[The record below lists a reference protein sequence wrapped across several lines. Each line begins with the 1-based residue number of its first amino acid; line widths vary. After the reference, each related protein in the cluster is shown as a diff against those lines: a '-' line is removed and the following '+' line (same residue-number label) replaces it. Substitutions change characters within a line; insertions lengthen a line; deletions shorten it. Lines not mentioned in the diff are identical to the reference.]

1 MNKRQSKKQE
11 LLLQNKIFAWIAF
24 ATAAVLSVPLVA
36 MQFSNDV
43 DWKLN
48 DFIIIGFLLFGSGA
62 LYVYIARIVPRKYRI
77 VIAAAFAITVLYI
90 WGELA
95 VGIFTNLGS

>member
-48 DFIIIGFLLFGSGA
+48 DFLIIGFLLFGSGA
-62 LYVYIARIVPRKYRI
+62 LYVYIARIVPSKYRI
-77 VIAAAFAITVLYI
+77 AIAAVFAITVLYI

>member
-1 MNKRQSKKQE
+1 MHKAKKNKQ
-11 LLLQNKIFAWIAF
+11 LIMQNKIFVWIAF
-24 ATAAVLSVPLVA
+24 ATIAILSVPLVA

>member
-1 MNKRQSKKQE
+1 MHKAKKNKQ
-11 LLLQNKIFAWIAF
+11 LIMQNKIFVWIAF
-24 ATAAVLSVPLVA
+24 ATIAILSVPLVA

-48 DFIIIGFLLFGSGA
+48 DFLIIGFLLFGSGA
-62 LYVYIARIVPRKYRI
+62 LYVYIARIVPSKYRI
-77 VIAAAFAITVLYI
+77 AIAAVFAITVLYI